1 MGKGVREPPVSRAVP
16 STPNI
21 ATAVRSARF
30 QAEDARRVTGSSRGL
45 GDRQRWMVG
54 RKPHT
59 PALDAKRTAA

>member
-1 MGKGVREPPVSRAVP
+1 VSRAVP

-30 QAEDARRVTGSSRGL
+30 QAENARLVTQFSKGL
-45 GDRQRWMVG
+45 GDRQGWVVG

-59 PALDAKRTAA
+59 PTLDEKRTLA